1 MASHIVSRRFLAV
14 SAFITR
20 RLFDRHFSWKV
31 LGAFLVVVSG
41 NDDVGT
47 MEISERLFACFVA
60 IATSSRL
67 FSLTSIPTNIFSN
80 YKSSLY
86 LLLRYLSCYILSIF
100 LTIYKFKI
108 LSLVL

>member
-1 MASHIVSRRFLAV
+1 MIVCV
-14 SAFITR
+14 
-20 RLFDRHFSWKV
+20 
-31 LGAFLVVVSG
+31 
-41 NDDVGT
+41 
-47 MEISERLFACFVA
+47 FVA

-67 FSLTSIPTNIFSN
+67 FSLTSIPTSIFSN

-100 LTIYKFKI
+100 LTIFKFKI

>member
-14 SAFITR
+14 SVFITR

-60 IATSSRL
+60 IASSRL
-67 FSLTSIPTNIFSN
+67 FSLTSIPTSIFSN

-100 LTIYKFKI
+100 LTIFKFKI